1 MPNHFVPLPI
11 YCIAGYTSS
20 SSLQRQGGSGISF
33 PNRSAKQCA
42 MAASGGA
49 TPSSA
54 DLSTSDI
61 FADLERLQPATAQD
75 VAGALASDHGR
86 GRDESLR
93 ARNFIQLSAYLSDT
107 VRPALNDI
115 RDRLAET
122 LAALNA
128 HRAEPLPGAEILS
141 ASSSSSPAF
150 TINHE
155 ESLL

>member
-1 MPNHFVPLPI
+1 MSTASRSRRSSDCQSGNTSPPRWPINSSSVTPWLLVLMPNHFVPLPI

-75 VAGALASDHGR
+75 VAGALASKPCSRVACG
-86 GRDESLR
+86 
-93 ARNFIQLSAYLSDT
+93 LSW
-107 VRPALNDI
+107 
-115 RDRLAET
+115 
-122 LAALNA
+122 
-128 HRAEPLPGAEILS
+128 
-141 ASSSSSPAF
+141 
-150 TINHE
+150 
-155 ESLL
+155 